1 MILILGRGGKNLW
14 ISDGFCD
21 DANNIEECIYDG
33 GDCCGITVQKHFCVN
48 CTCTGTGKLALMIW
62 GFLFEIYEYF
72 NQQLNWIVS
81 LMPLVTVM
89 DFVIKADVCA
99 HLNIISKRTALFM
112 DVSSSKVPQGP

>member
-1 MILILGRGGKNLW
+1 MWVG
-14 ISDGFCD
+14 DGFCD
-21 DANNIEECIYDG
+21 DANNIEECDYDG
-33 GDCCGITVQKHFCVN
+33 GDCCGINVQNNFCVN
-48 CTCTGTGKLALMIW
+48 CTCTGRCKLALLIW
-62 GFLFEIYEYF
+62 GLVFEIHEYF
-72 NQQLNWIVS
+72 NQQLNWIVT